1 VKAVGQPNVGV
12 CVDAFQWAAGG
23 GTVEH
28 LVAAGLSDVV
38 SEVRLAD
45 IAESADMAALQDSD
59 RSSLPGDSLDSFSVK
74 LCRALSE
81 AGVEVPMS
89 ISTDLGTFS
98 TGTRD
103 AIVGS
108 ITKQIDLLVAGEH
121 PAEIKAAEAKAAE
134 DAAAEA
140 DSGDSDEA
148 APSAPAA
155 TS

>member
-1 VKAVGQPNVGV
+1 
-12 CVDAFQWAAGG
+12 
-23 GTVEH
+23 
-28 LVAAGLSDVV
+28 
-38 SEVRLAD
+38 
-45 IAESADMAALQDSD
+45 MAALKDSD
-59 RSSLPGDSLDSFSVK
+59 RSALPGDSLDSFSVK

-89 ISTDLGTFS
+89 ISTDLGTF
-98 TGTRD
+98 TAGTRD
-103 AIVGS
+103 SIVGS

-121 PAEIKAAEAKAAE
+121 PAEIKAAEVKAAE

-140 DSGDSDEA
+140 DSKSGDSDEA